1 MTAAVLVRR
10 RLQALPRP
18 GGRTVRRAVLA
29 AVLLWCL
36 FVGWTVFYSP
46 IDDWRWSL
54 DEIGLRWWLEGIY
67 NNRYVG
73 NFFAVALTRFP
84 LLKTLV
90 MGGVMFSVPLLMALL
105 AARGEEKLFLPLFI
119 SCSAG
124 ILLMPSVLWR
134 ETYYWVSGFGN
145 FVVPTALFLAW
156 LLILRRV
163 AGRRDHLRAWS
174 ALLFPMTLAMGLFV
188 ENLTLLFLGASL
200 ILAVYA
206 LRDKELRLPF
216 WACLAGSGGAALLMF
231 FNGVYSALAQA
242 GEAIDGYRQ
251 LSFSLEDGLPAAFAA
266 VLTQYVCQLLPRAFT
281 LGIHMGLPMGVI
293 TAMGFWHSRF
303 RPLCVLGAFPVAH
316 SLAVMALQVIDKPW
330 AVVTSAISWTLP
342 VAALL
347 VQRGERERKVRRLL
361 LYLAAPLALAPLAA
375 TSSLVL
381 RHHFFPMVMVI
392 LVGAD
397 EAAPLLRRRW
407 GTAGAAL
414 VLAGMMLYWGLP
426 CAHIAGCTALREE
439 LTRAAADSGAAQ
451 LVLPTDRYQ
460 YTVWSGR
467 NAYDPDLANCFRE
480 INQLDRDVTLIFLPP
495 GSYETWPEITPE
507 QWDAR
512 AEYGP
517 SDAPLQLIP

>member
-1 MTAAVLVRR
+1 MK
-10 RLQALPRP
+10 QI
-18 GGRTVRRAVLA
+18 RRAAPPLLLLL
-29 AVLLWCL
+29 VLLLSSC
-36 FVGWTVFYSP
+36 GAPSP
-46 IDDWRWSL
+46 
-54 DEIGLRWWLEGIY
+54 G
-67 NNRYVG
+67 
-73 NFFAVALTRFP
+73 
-84 LLKTLV
+84 
-90 MGGVMFSVPLLMALL
+90 
-105 AARGEEKLFLPLFI
+105 
-119 SCSAG
+119 
-124 ILLMPSVLWR
+124 
-134 ETYYWVSGFGN
+134 
-145 FVVPTALFLAW
+145 
-156 LLILRRV
+156 
-163 AGRRDHLRAWS
+163 
-174 ALLFPMTLAMGLFV
+174 
-188 ENLTLLFLGASL
+188 
-200 ILAVYA
+200 
-206 LRDKELRLPF
+206 
-216 WACLAGSGGAALLMF
+216 
-231 FNGVYSALAQA
+231 
-242 GEAIDGYRQ
+242 RQ
-251 LSFSLEDGLPAAFAA
+251 LSFSLEDGLLSLVFQI
-266 VLTQYVCQLLPRAFT
+266 LRQYVWELLPRAFT

>member
-1 MTAAVLVRR
+1 MTAAVLARR
-10 RLQALPRP
+10 RLEALPRP
-18 GGRTVRRAVLA
+18 GGRTVRRLVLA

-36 FVGWTVFYSP
+36 FIGWTVFYSP

-54 DEIGLRWWLEGIY
+54 DQLGLRWWLEGTY
-67 NNRYVG
+67 NNRYAG
-73 NFFAVALTRFP
+73 NFFAVILTRSP
-84 LLKTLV
+84 LLKTLLI
-90 MGGVMFSVPLLMALL
+90 GGAMFLIPFQMALL
-105 AARGEEKLFLPLFI
+105 AARGEEKLFLPLFLG
-119 SCSAG
+119 CSAG

-145 FVVPTALFLAW
+145 FVMPTLLFLTW
-156 LLILRRV
+156 LLAVRRV
-163 AGRRDHLRAWS
+163 TERRRHLPAWS
-174 ALLFPMTLAMGLFV
+174 ALLFALSLVLGLFV

-200 ILAVYA
+200 VLGLWAV
-206 LRDKELRLPF
+206 REKGLRLPY
-216 WACLAGSGGAALLMF
+216 WACLAGSALAAGIMF
-231 FNGVYSALAQA
+231 FNGVYSQLAQS
-242 GEAIDGYRQ
+242 GVAIDGYRE
-251 LSFSLEDGLPAAFAA
+251 LSFSLADGLLPALKGLLAE
-266 VLTQYVCQLLPRAFT
+266 YVCQLLPRAFT

-293 TAMGFWHSRF
+293 TAMGFWHSGL

-316 SLAVMALQVIDKPW
+316 SLTVMALQVIDVPW
-330 AVVTSAISWTLP
+330 AIVTSAISWTLP
-342 VAALL
+342 VIALL
-347 VQRGERERKVRRLL
+347 VQREEGERKARRLL